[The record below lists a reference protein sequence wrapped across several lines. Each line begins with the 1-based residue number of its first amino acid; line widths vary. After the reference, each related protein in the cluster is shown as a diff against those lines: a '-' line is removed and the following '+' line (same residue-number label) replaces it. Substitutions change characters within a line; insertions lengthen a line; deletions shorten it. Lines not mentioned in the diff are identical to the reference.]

1 MSTPIEPFDTG
12 MLTLRDGADI
22 YWEIS
27 GNPDGEPLLWL
38 HGGPGTGLLSGGYK
52 RTPDPEQWLI
62 VGLDQ
67 RACGRSRPLAAE
79 PGFDLSTLQTP
90 NLIADLEELRQHLGI
105 ERWLVAGGSWGTTLA
120 LAYGQAHPE
129 RVTGFVLTAV
139 TDGSR
144 EYVEWISESV
154 GRIFPEAW
162 EAYEAASGRAP
173 EQPLLDAYVERLT
186 DPDPQV
192 RTAAALAW
200 CIWEDTHMSIPG
212 GAVADLAARDSQ
224 FREIL
229 ALQVAYSWANNA
241 FLGEQGI
248 VDNLDRIAHLP
259 AVLIHGRL
267 DISGPVGT
275 AWRLHQLWPK
285 SKLVI
290 VEHEGHGGPD
300 MGAALRQAYTELLP
314 AVQSPKRWHPSP

>member
-1 MSTPIEPFDTG
+1 
-12 MLTLRDGADI
+12 MLTLRDGAQI
-22 YWEIS
+22 YWETT
-27 GNPDGEPLLWL
+27 GNPAGTPLLWL

-52 RTPDPEQWLI
+52 RAPDPKSWLI

-67 RACGRSRPLAAE
+67 RACGRSRPLANE

-90 NLIADLEELRQHLGI
+90 ALIADLEELRQHLGI

-120 LAYGQAHPE
+120 MAYGQAHPE

-144 EYVEWISESV
+144 GYVEWISESV
-154 GRIFPEAW
+154 ERVFPEAW

-173 EQPLLDAYVERLT
+173 GQRLLDAYVERLT
-186 DPDPQV
+186 DPNPRV
-192 RTAAALAW
+192 RDAAAMAW
-200 CIWEDTHMSIPG
+200 CTWEDAHMSIPHR
-212 GAVADLAARDSQ
+212 VAPDLASRDPQ
-224 FREIL
+224 FREVY

-248 VDNLDRIAHLP
+248 LDNIHRICHLP

-275 AWRLHQLWPK
+275 ARRLHRQWPG
-285 SKLVI
+285 SQLVI

-300 MGAALRQAYTELLP
+300 MGAALRQAYTDLLP
-314 AVQSPKRWHPSP
+314 IVCAS